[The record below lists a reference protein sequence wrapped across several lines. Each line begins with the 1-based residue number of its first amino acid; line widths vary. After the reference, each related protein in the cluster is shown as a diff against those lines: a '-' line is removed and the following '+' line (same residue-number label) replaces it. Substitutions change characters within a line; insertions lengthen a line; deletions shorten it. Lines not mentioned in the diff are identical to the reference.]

1 MQAFP
6 VISPKPQAT
15 LLGLSFQELSQLVT
29 ESGEPA
35 YRAKQLF
42 QALYADRADSVDS
55 VTTLP
60 VNFREALKNRGLDV
74 GLPKIEKKFVSSD
87 GTLRYLLS
95 FGDGQSVETVWM
107 PEGDGGE
114 AGDGSEAGESAEG
127 NTARGW
133 DRATICVSSQV
144 GCAVDCQ

>member
-1 MQAFP
+1 VA
-6 VISPKPQAT
+6 
-15 LLGLSFQELSQLVT
+15 

-35 YRAKQLF
+35 YRARQLF
-42 QALYADRADSVDS
+42 QAVYADRVESVDS

-95 FGDGQSVETVWM
+95 FADEQSVETVWM

-114 AGDGSEAGESAEG
+114 AGDGSEAGERRLRIPRSVVGAELRFAFPVRSDALSIASLFDG
-127 NTARGW
+127 TCW
-133 DRATICVSSQV
+133 V
-144 GCAVDCQ
+144 

>member
-1 MQAFP
+1 MSKMQAFP
-6 VISPKPQAT
+6 VMNSKPGQT
-15 LLGLSFQELSQLVT
+15 LLGLSFQELSQLVA

-35 YRAKQLF
+35 YRARQLF
-42 QALYADRADSVDS
+42 QAVYADRAENVDS

-87 GTLRYLLS
+87 GTVRYLLS

-114 AGDGSEAGESAEG
+114 TGDGSEAGEEEEEEVESPG
-127 NTARGW
+127 GRNW
-133 DRATICVSSQV
+133 
-144 GCAVDCQ
+144 